1 MRADDVTETAEI
13 VKIAKAS
20 TRLRISL
27 AHKRDRTAITS
38 PRCPDNARGPK
49 TRGSFGRPGGVPG
62 ALPMGSARDLET
74 AKADFKAALE
84 ALKARTTPE
93 QLLAAY
99 RDLNIRDG

>member
-1 MRADDVTETAEI
+1 LE
-13 VKIAKAS
+13 
-20 TRLRISL
+20 
-27 AHKRDRTAITS
+27 
-38 PRCPDNARGPK
+38 GQ
-49 TRGSFGRPGGVPG
+49 GGVPG